1 MAGHWTDMNDKE
13 FGLVFL
19 SEVKGIG
26 EGPVR
31 VFRKIRTKKNPF
43 EHGFFPPYFSIFKAH
58 V

>member
-1 MAGHWTDMNDKE
+1 MNDKE
-13 FGLVFL
+13 FGFVIF

-31 VFRKIRTKKNPF
+31 VFRKIRTKKNLF
-43 EHGFFPPYFSIFKAH
+43 EHCLSPPYFSIFKSY